1 MKAKNKHIFFIGIFT
16 AVILAVVFVSSGT
29 EDIRTN
35 INNAIKNGSA
45 QQLSPYL
52 NSTVEM
58 NVLGNE
64 GYFSKAQATS
74 ILSDFFKNNPPKS
87 FEVKQGGSNTEN
99 TKFSIG
105 NYMSGVTVFKIY
117 YVAKKEN
124 NTELI
129 HKFTIEKK

>member
-1 MKAKNKHIFFIGIFT
+1 MKIKKNHTLLTLGIFT
-16 AVILAVVFVSSGT
+16 TVIILFTSFDSQ
-29 EDIRTN
+29 DIRTA
-35 INNAIKNGSA
+35 INNAIKNGNA
-45 QQLSPYL
+45 GQLSSYF

-64 GYFSKAQATS
+64 GYFSKSQAAS
-74 ILSDFFKNNPPKS
+74 ILTDFFKNNPPQN
-87 FEVKQGGSNTEN
+87 FDVKQGGSTTEN

-105 NYMSGVTVFKIY
+105 NYKTNAGLFKIY
-117 YVAKKEN
+117 YVVKKEN

>member
-1 MKAKNKHIFFIGIFT
+1 MKIKKNHTLLTLGIFT
-16 AVILAVVFVSSGT
+16 TVVILFTSFDSQ
-29 EDIRTN
+29 DIRTA
-35 INNAIKNGSA
+35 INNAIKNGNA
-45 QQLSPYL
+45 RQLSSYF

-64 GYFSKAQATS
+64 GYFSKSQAAS
-74 ILSDFFKNNPPKS
+74 ILTDFFKNNPPQN
-87 FEVKQGGSNTEN
+87 FDVKQGGSTTEN

-105 NYMSGVTVFKIY
+105 NYKTNAGLFKIY
-117 YVAKKEN
+117 YVVKKEN